1 MVCVYIPPRA
11 QAEVACDVI
20 HSVVAR
26 LQTQHPEA
34 FMIISGD
41 FNHVTLDSSLSAFY
55 QYVDCTTRGN
65 RTIDLLYANVKDAYT
80 AISLPP
86 LGRSDHNLVFLQP
99 HYKPKVVREPIT
111 IRSFRK
117 WSPGVE
123 EALQDCFQCTDW
135 GMLQEAY
142 GEDIDGIT
150 SCTTDYINFCMDI
163 VVPTR
168 SVRCF
173 ANNKPWITSNIKD
186 LLNQK

>member
-1 MVCVYIPPRA
+1 
-11 QAEVACDVI
+11 
-20 HSVVAR
+20 
-26 LQTQHPEA
+26 
-34 FMIISGD
+34 MIISGD
-41 FNHVTLDSSLSAFY
+41 FNHVTLHSSLSAFY
-55 QYVDCTTRGN
+55 QYVDCCTREN
-65 RTIDLLYANVKDAYT
+65 RTNDLLYANVKDAYT

-123 EALQDCFQCTDW
+123 EALQDCFQ